1 VVVLAFVFGFA
12 ALRIV
17 PESRESMYAGAQ
29 RINNLILEFTK
40 LIILFTPLGVFGLV
54 AALVAEEGLSAITD
68 MWLFCLVVIGA
79 LAIHVLIVLPAL
91 AYAFGR
97 FNPYTYLRQ
106 VLKPILVGFST
117 ASSSATLPVTMT
129 TAVEKGGI
137 EKKVAEFTFPMG
149 STVNMDGTC
158 LYQGIVALFVAQAL
172 GVDLSLSQQ
181 FTIAFSVV
189 IASIG
194 ASGIPGAGIVML
206 AVVFAAVGL
215 PIEAIA
221 IIMSVDRFLDMFRT
235 ASNICGD
242 LIVAKIVN
250 RYYLKTHGEISSIE
264 LDDAPRPF
272 TGRAHEPSLAVEEP
286 RD

>member
-1 VVVLAFVFGFA
+1 MNILDAFLRGDAMQLVVLAFVFGFA
-12 ALRIV
+12 ALRIL
-17 PESRESMYAGAQ
+17 PEGRETMYAGAQ
-29 RINNLILEFTK
+29 RINDLILEFTK

-54 AALVAEEGLSAITD
+54 AALVAEEGLDAITD
-68 MWLFCLVVIGA
+68 MWIFCFVVISALAFHVLVV
-79 LAIHVLIVLPAL
+79 LSVL
-91 AYAFGR
+91 AYGLGR
-97 FNPYTYLRQ
+97 FNPYTYLKQ
-106 VLKPILVGFST
+106 VWKPILVGFST

-129 TAVEKGGI
+129 AAVEKGGVD
-137 EKKVAEFTFPMG
+137 KKVAEFTFPMG

-172 GVDLSLSQQ
+172 GVDLSLGQQ

-189 IASIG
+189 MASIG

-206 AVVFAAVGL
+206 TVVFAAVGL

-242 LIVAKIVN
+242 LIVAKIVD
-250 RYYLKTHGEISSIE
+250 YYYVKTHGEISSIE
-264 LDDAPRPF
+264 LSNSA
-272 TGRAHEPSLAVEEP
+272 
-286 RD
+286 